1 VNTLFE
7 FELHD
12 IVPYLISLSLL
23 CSLAFAFATHLH
35 LDVYAYWERSQT
47 LTVMFVLTPQV
58 LIRTVPLHHWLARKV
73 KRKESPDDDIA
84 DCSASFV
91 ALFSNKR
98 GGFLCK
104 QAMYSLL

>member
-1 VNTLFE
+1 MFE

-12 IVPYLISLSLL
+12 IMPYLISLSLL
-23 CSLAFAFATHLH
+23 CSLAFAYASHLQSDEH
-35 LDVYAYWERSQT
+35 EYWERDQVVSI
-47 LTVMFVLTPQV
+47 LYLSMPQV

-73 KRKESPDDDIA
+73 KRKESPDDDIS

-91 ALFSNKR
+91 SLLSNKR

-104 QAMYSLL
+104 RTMYSLH

>member
-1 VNTLFE
+1 MFE

-12 IVPYLISLSLL
+12 IIPYLISISLL
-23 CSLAFAFATHLH
+23 CSLA
-35 LDVYAYWERSQT
+35 YAYASHLNISTHEHWESSQAIHFIFIS
-47 LTVMFVLTPQV
+47 LPQ
-58 LIRTVPLHHWLARKV
+58 LLLRTIPIHRWLARKV

-91 ALFSNKR
+91 ALFPNKR

-104 QAMYSLL
+104 RAMYSLH